1 MGPQMRVVSL
11 FSGIGGFE
19 LGLYRAGHET
29 VLMCENDDLARAV
42 LHHRFPGVTVRKDVR
57 SLKQLPECDILTA
70 GWPCQDLSQA
80 GKTAGLNGRSSG
92 LISEVFRVVE
102 ASRHKPDYILLENV
116 AFALH
121 LHAGAALKYVTASLE
136 RLGYRWA
143 YRILDSRQF
152 GVPQRRRRVFILGS
166 RQVLPQSILFRG
178 ASKLEGADE
187 TSADMFGFYWTEGN
201 TGLGWSPGAVPPL
214 KGGSS
219 LSIPSPPAIWDKRS
233 GSFLTPGISDAE
245 RMQGFPSGW
254 TAVGAL
260 KTKKKRGRWKL
271 VGNAVSVPVVEWIG
285 RGISGS
291 KEAEYETPVSR
302 TFTKSANAAFGGKG
316 QSQSYFSFGHEG
328 SDSPDIGSLENFSLI
343 DATDLSARA
352 ASGFLSRIEKS
363 NLKTHPNFIPDL
375 RNFVS

>member
-1 MGPQMRVVSL
+1 MGPEMRVVSL

-19 LGLYRAGHET
+19 LGLSRAGYET
-29 VLMCENDDLARAV
+29 VLMCENDDLARSI
-42 LHHRFPGVTVRKDVR
+42 LHHRFPGIPVRKDAR
-57 SLKQLPECDILTA
+57 SLKSLPKCDIVTA

-80 GKTAGLNGRSSG
+80 GRTAGLDGVSSG
-92 LISEVFRVVE
+92 LISEVFRIVE
-102 ASRHKPDYILLENV
+102 ASKEKPDYILLENV

-121 LHAGAALKYVTASLE
+121 LHGGAALKYVTANLE

-166 RQVLPQSILFRG
+166 RKAMPQSILFRG
-178 ASKLEGADE
+178 ANKSSVDDKFAAEQ
-187 TSADMFGFYWTEGN
+187 FGFYWTEGN
-201 TGLGWSPGAVPPL
+201 TGLGWSPEAVPPL
-214 KGGSS
+214 KGGSA

-233 GSFLTPGISDAE
+233 RSFLTPGISDAE
-245 RMQGFPSGW
+245 RMQGFPPDW

-260 KTKKKRGRWKL
+260 KEKKKRGRWKL

-285 RGISGS
+285 RCILESVNV
-291 KEAEYETPVSR
+291 EHDAPVGR
-302 TFTKSANAAFGGKG
+302 TFTKSANAAFGQKD
-316 QSQSYFSFGHEG
+316 QEQSYFYFNHEG
-328 SDSPDIGSLENFSLI
+328 PDAPNVGSLKKFRLV

-352 ASGFLSRIEKS
+352 AAGFLSRIEKS
-363 NLKTHPNFIPDL
+363 SLRTHPSFIPDL

>member
-1 MGPQMRVVSL
+1 
-11 FSGIGGFE
+11 
-19 LGLYRAGHET
+19 
-29 VLMCENDDLARAV
+29 MCENDDLARAV

-57 SLKQLPECDILTA
+57 SLKRLPACDILTA

-80 GKTAGLNGRSSG
+80 GRTAGLRGHSSG
-92 LISEVFRVVE
+92 LISEVFRIVE
-102 ASRHKPDYILLENV
+102 ASTHKPDYILLENV

-121 LHAGAALKYVTASLE
+121 LHGGAALKYVTTNLE

-166 RQVLPQSILFRG
+166 RQVSPQSILFRG
-178 ASKLEGADE
+178 SAKSEAAEELG
-187 TSADMFGFYWTEGN
+187 ADMFGFYWTEGN

-233 GSFLTPGISDAE
+233 RSFLTPGISDAE

-260 KTKKKRGRWKL
+260 KGKKKRGRWKL

-285 RGISGS
+285 RGISECS
-291 KEAEYETPVSR
+291 EAEYEAPVSR
-302 TFTKSANAAFGGKG
+302 VFTKSANAAFGERGKP
-316 QSQSYFSFGHEG
+316 QSYFCFGHEG
-328 SDSPDIGSLENFSLI
+328 SDAPEIGSLENFDLQ
-343 DATDLSARA
+343 DATELSARA

-363 NLKTHPNFIPDL
+363 NLKTHPSFIPDL